1 MIRNPCYLS
10 LVGRG
15 RDRKAGEFLFVVFIG
30 SQQSSLM
37 MVDLTI
43 GQVAAIIAFGI
54 VIGK

>member
-1 MIRNPCYLS
+1 MIRNHCYLS

-15 RDRKAGEFLFVVFIG
+15 RDRKAGEFLLVDFIG
-30 SQQSSLM
+30 SQQSSFR

-43 GQVAAIIAFGI
+43 GEVAAIIAFGI